1 MEGKITIAKRH
12 YLKLI
17 VESEILNRL
26 VLGDV
31 DDWEWYEESMNP
43 KDIPSINEF
52 TENERIRISKI

>member
-1 MEGKITIAKRH
+1 MEGDITITKRH
-12 YLKLI
+12 YLKLT

-43 KDIPSINEF
+43 KDIPSIDKF
-52 TENERIRISKI
+52 TENERNRISKL